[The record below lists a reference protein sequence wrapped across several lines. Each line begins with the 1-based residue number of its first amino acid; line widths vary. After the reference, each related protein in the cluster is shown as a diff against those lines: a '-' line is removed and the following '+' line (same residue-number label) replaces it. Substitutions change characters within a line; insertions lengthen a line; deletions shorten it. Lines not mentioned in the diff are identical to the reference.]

1 MEILTIIPA
10 RGGSKSIPRKN
21 IRPVLGKP
29 LIAYSIEQASSTP
42 AVTRVVVSTDDAE
55 IADVARQ
62 YGAEIVQRPAEI
74 AGDNATSESALLHV
88 LDHLRDAEGYTPDL
102 VVFLQATSPLRQPD
116 DIQRAITT
124 LIMGETDSLFSASML
139 HGFVWRQR
147 DDTGEV
153 ASFTYDHTNRPRRQ
167 DLHHHDVQENGSI
180 YVFKPSVLREHNNR
194 LGGKVSVHVMDT
206 LDSFQVDDPADL
218 DLMERLLLIRAPKP
232 ASVNLSA
239 IKLLVLDFDGVMTDN
254 RVLVDQDGVEAVF
267 CHRGDGWGIA
277 RLKEAGVEVIVIS
290 TEANTVVSARS
301 RKLKIECLQDRADKL
316 EALQLAMQQRGLTR
330 DQVAYVGNDVN
341 DLEAMGAVGVPIAVS
356 DAVPEVRRIA
366 ALVTSKRGGDGAVRE
381 VCDWIIASQDGREL

>member
-10 RGGSKSIPRKN
+10 RGGSKGIPRKN
-21 IRPVLGKP
+21 IQPILGKP
-29 LIAYSIEQASSTP
+29 LIAYSIEQALATP

-55 IADVARQ
+55 ITAVARQ
-62 YGAEIVQRPAEI
+62 YGAEIVERPAEI
-74 AGDNATSESALLHV
+74 AGDSATSESALLHV
-88 LDHLRDAEGYTPDL
+88 LDHLRDSEGYEPDL

-116 DIQRAITT
+116 DIQRAITA
-124 LIMGETDSLFSASML
+124 LIMDGADSLFSASML

-194 LGGKVSVHVMDT
+194 LGGRVALHVMDP
-206 LDSFQVDDPADL
+206 LDSFQVDEPGDL
-218 DLMERLLLIRAPKP
+218 DLMERLILVRAPKP
-232 ASVNLSA
+232 ASVDLSV

-254 RVLVDQDGVEAVF
+254 RVLVDQEGVEAVF

-290 TEANTVVSARS
+290 TEPNPVVSARC
-301 RKLKIECLQDRADKL
+301 RKLKIECVQDCANKL
-316 EALQLAMQQRGLTR
+316 EALNEVMEQRGLTR
-330 DQVAYVGNDVN
+330 NQVAYVGNDVN
-341 DLEAMGAVGVPIAVS
+341 DLEAMGAVGVAIAVG
-356 DAVPEVRRIA
+356 DAVLEVRRIA
-366 ALVTSKRGGDGAVRE
+366 ALVTTKQGGEGAVRE
-381 VCDWIIASQDGREL
+381 VCDWILGSRQGV